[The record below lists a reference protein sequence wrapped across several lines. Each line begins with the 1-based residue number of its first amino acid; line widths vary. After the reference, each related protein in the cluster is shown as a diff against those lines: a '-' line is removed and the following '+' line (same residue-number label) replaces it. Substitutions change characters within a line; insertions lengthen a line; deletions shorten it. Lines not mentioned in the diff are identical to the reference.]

1 MALSYQNVLRRER
14 LVSEQIPYTVHVSER
29 VLRTHLTDYLQV
41 FRLGGAAF
49 ESVDDE
55 QLNNWHERLNILWR
69 NIGAP
74 GVALWVHVIRRRDNT
89 PAPADLGDGF
99 ADTVYGKY
107 QRWLRG
113 ETLMLNE
120 LYLSILHRPASV
132 RTGGLLAR
140 ALAGSHTLRADTQ
153 AALDA
158 CDKLAQVVEASL
170 ARYEPQALGVYR
182 SGNGWCS
189 SLLEFLGLLLNGE
202 RRSMPLG
209 AMTAAESL
217 PSARLLFGTEALE
230 YRLPN
235 LTRVGAFLGIKEYAS
250 PSVVGLL
257 NRLLS
262 APFAFVLTQSFLFLS
277 KGAGQGLLQRQIHRM
292 ANAGDYAISQAAQLT
307 RALDQLTSNE
317 FLMGEHHFSLQVLAD
332 VEGAT
337 GAAATAAQ
345 AAERL
350 RPLNDQLAQ
359 ARALLADTGMTIA
372 REDLAL
378 EAAFWAQLPGN
389 LPLRP
394 RKAPLTS
401 RNFAAMAAF
410 HNYPAGRLLGNHW
423 GEALAT
429 FMTSARSPYH
439 FSLHADDPVA
449 AEGGARRDSGHTFIC
464 GPTGCG
470 KTVLVGF
477 LLCMLARRQ
486 ITQIIFDKDRG
497 LEILIRALGGQYLPL
512 RAGMPTGLNPL
523 QLPGTATDVEFLK
536 SWLRSLAGPAQARQ
550 NPVRELG
557 ELEQALHATLSLERP
572 VRRLSRLVEF
582 LDPTDPEGLH
592 ARLSP
597 WCVACQ
603 GDYGWVFD
611 NPQDLILPLLQAH
624 PTVGF
629 DVTEFLDN
637 VMLREP
643 LTLYLFHLVRQ
654 QLDGQPLVCWMDEFW
669 RMLGDE
675 AFAAFAKDGP
685 KTWRKLN
692 GVMCLATQSPSDV
705 LQSSISRTII
715 EQTATKIFFPNPE
728 ANLQDYTQ
736 GFGLTEREFRLVRER
751 LEPGSRR
758 FLIKQGRY
766 SVVAQLDLRSFDAEL
781 QVLSGRAAHLERMQ
795 ALMQLHGNE
804 AARWVGPFLAS
815 ASAAAPAPL
824 RA

>member
-1 MALSYQNVLRRER
+1 MRLTYQNMLRRER
-14 LVSEQIPYTVHVSER
+14 LVSEHVPYTAHVSDR
-29 VLRTHLTDYLQV
+29 VVRANLLDYLQI
-41 FRLGGAAF
+41 FRLGGASF

-74 GVALWVHVIRRRDNT
+74 GVALWVHVIRRRDLT
-89 PAPADLGDGF
+89 PAPKALDAGF
-99 ADTVYGKY
+99 ADILYGKY
-107 QRWLRG
+107 QRWLRA
-113 ETLMLNE
+113 ESLMVNQ
-120 LYLSILHRPASV
+120 LYLSILYRPSAG
-132 RTGGLLAR
+132 RAGGLLAR
-140 ALAGSHTLRADTQ
+140 ALSASQSLSADTR

-158 CDKLAQVVEASL
+158 CDKLARIVEASL
-170 ARYEPQALGVYR
+170 ARYEPQALSVYR
-182 SGNGWCS
+182 CDGGWCS

-202 RRSMPLG
+202 WQRVPLG
-209 AMTAAESL
+209 ATTAAESL
-217 PSARLLFGTEALE
+217 PSARLLFGTEAME
-230 YRLPN
+230 YRLPHV
-235 LTRVGAFLGIKEYAS
+235 TRVGAFLGIKEYAS

-292 ANAGDYAISQAAQLT
+292 ANAGDYGISQAAQLT
-307 RALDQLTSNE
+307 RALDELTGNE
-317 FLMGEHHFSLQVLAD
+317 FLMGEHHFSLQVLVD
-332 VEGAT
+332 VDAGHR
-337 GAAATAAQ
+337 GD

-389 LPLRP
+389 MSLRP
-394 RKAPLTS
+394 RKAPVTS

-439 FSLHADDPVA
+439 FSLHSHDPSDT
-449 AEGGARRDSGHTFIC
+449 EGGGRRDTGHTFIC

-486 ITQIIFDKDRG
+486 TTQIIFDKDRG

-512 RAGMPTGLNPL
+512 RAGIPTGLNPL
-523 QLPGTATDVEFLK
+523 QLPDSASDIEFLK
-536 SWLRSLAGPAQARQ
+536 SWLRSLAGPVQTRQ
-550 NPVRELG
+550 NAVREAA
-557 ELEQALHATLSLERP
+557 ELEQALHATLALERAS
-572 VRRLSRLVEF
+572 RRLSRLIEF

-592 ARLSP
+592 ARLTP
-597 WCVACQ
+597 WCASCQ
-603 GDYGWVFD
+603 GDYAWVFD
-611 NPQDLILPLLQAH
+611 NPRDLIVPLLQAN

-637 VMLREP
+637 AVLRKP

-654 QLDGQPLVCWMDEFW
+654 QLDGRRLVCWMDEFW
-669 RMLGDE
+669 RLLADE
-675 AFAAFAKDGP
+675 TFAAFVKDGP

-692 GVMCLATQSPSDV
+692 GVMCLATQSPGDV

-715 EQTATKIFFPNPE
+715 EQTATKIFFPDPE
-728 ANLQDYTQ
+728 ASRQDYTQ
-736 GFGLTEREFRLVRER
+736 GFGLTEREYRLIRER

-758 FLIKQGRY
+758 FLIKQGHY
-766 SVVAQLDLRSFDAEL
+766 SLVAQLDLRGFDAEL
-781 QVLSGRAAHLERMQ
+781 QVISGRAAQLERMQ
-795 ALMQLHGNE
+795 ALMQRHGGE
-804 AARWVGPFLAS
+804 ASDWLGPFLAGD
-815 ASAAAPAPL
+815 SAAVQPT
-824 RA
+824 